1 MRPPRR
7 VLTALLA
14 PLLAAFLLA
23 SAGAEAVEP
32 DEVLDD
38 PALEARARGLSAEVR
53 CLVCQNESI
62 DSSNADLAKELRILV
77 RERLQAGDSDAEVKA
92 YLVDRYGDFVLFRP
106 PLKPGT
112 YLLWYG
118 PFALFALA
126 LIAVVVYLRR
136 QSRAKA
142 NAPAALDAAEQAEL
156 ARLLGDEG
164 AAAPNDG
171 APPGHGPGQGKA
183 P

>member
-7 VLTALLA
+7 VLAALLV
-14 PLLAAFLLA
+14 PLLATFLLV
-23 SAGAEAVEP
+23 SVGAGAVEP

-62 DSSNADLAKELRILV
+62 DSSNADLAKELRVLV

-106 PLKPGT
+106 PLKPAT

-126 LIAVVVYLRR
+126 LFAVMVYLRR

-142 NAPAALDAAEQAEL
+142 NAPAALDAAERAEL
-156 ARLLGDEG
+156 ARLLGDQG
-164 AAAPNDG
+164 TSAPSDG
-171 APPGHGPGQGKA
+171 APPGRGPGQGRA